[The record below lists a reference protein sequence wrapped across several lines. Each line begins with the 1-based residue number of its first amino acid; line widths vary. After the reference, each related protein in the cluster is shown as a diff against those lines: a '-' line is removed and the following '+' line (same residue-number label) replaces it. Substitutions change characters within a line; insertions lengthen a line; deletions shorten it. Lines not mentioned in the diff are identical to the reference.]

1 MRKIEWT
8 SQFERDFKREKNGPH
23 KSILERTFISVVQ
36 TLAEDRPLETKYS
49 DHSLG
54 GQWDGFR
61 DCHIRPDLVLIY
73 EKECCVLRLIRLGS
87 HSEIGF

>member
-8 SQFERDFKREKNGPH
+8 SQFERDFKRETKGLH
-23 KSILERTFISVVQ
+23 KKILEASFASVVQ
-36 TLAEDRPLETKYS
+36 KLAEDQPLEKKYR
-49 DHSLG
+49 DHSLA

-73 EKECCVLRLIRLGS
+73 EKENCVLRLIRLGS

>member
-8 SQFERDFKREKNGPH
+8 SQFARDFKREKKGPH
-23 KSILERTFISVVQ
+23 KKTLESALVAVIQR
-36 TLAEDRPLETKYS
+36 LAEDRPMEMKYR

-73 EKECCVLRLIRLGS
+73 EKDCCVLRLIRLGS
-87 HSEIGF
+87 HEEIGF